1 MKLETAMTAS
11 SDLDLLFRLAV
22 AAMLAVPLGLER
34 EASGKA
40 AGLRTHMLVCVSAAF
55 FVVLAEVM
63 VSRYDGKTTTKLDP
77 LVTLGAVATG
87 VSFLGAGT
95 IFVSRSGGGVQ
106 GLTTA
111 ASVLATSAVGV
122 AVGLERYL
130 LAAGAVVILFV
141 VLNLLGRVSANT
153 AKPPGQKP

>member
-1 MKLETAMTAS
+1 MQPAMALS
-11 SDLDLLFRLAV
+11 SPSDLELIFRLAI
-22 AAMLAVPLGLER
+22 AALLSVPLGLER

-40 AGLRTHMLVCVSAAF
+40 AGLRTHMLVCISAAF
-55 FVVLAEVM
+55 FVILGEVM
-63 VSRYDGKTTTKLDP
+63 VSRYGGDSNLKLDP

-111 ASVLATSAVGV
+111 ASILATSAVGV

-130 LAAGAVVILFV
+130 LAAASVAMLFVILNV
-141 VLNLLGRVSANT
+141 LGRVSANT
-153 AKPPGQKP
+153 PKPPK